1 MSKTLEQKMNE
12 LPPTRKKIVKARAA
26 ELIAEETSLQA
37 LRKAHKLTQEDMAEK
52 LGIGQ
57 EGISRLEKRSDLML
71 STLRS
76 YVEAM
81 GGKLSIIAEF
91 PKSKPVR
98 LKTLSGLER
107 EPTRIHP

>member
-1 MSKTLEQKMNE
+1 MSKTLDQKLNE
-12 LPPTRKKIVKARAA
+12 ISPARKKIVKARAA

-37 LRKAHKLTQEDMAEK
+37 LRKAHKLTQEEVAEK

-57 EGISRLEKRSDLML
+57 EGVSRLEKRSDLML
-71 STLRS
+71 STLRN

-91 PKSKPVR
+91 PKGKPVR
-98 LKTLSGLER
+98 LKTIAEVELESAGSKR
-107 EPTRIHP
+107 

>member
-1 MSKTLEQKMNE
+1 
-12 LPPTRKKIVKARAA
+12 
-26 ELIAEETSLQA
+26 
-37 LRKAHKLTQEDMAEK
+37 MAVK

-71 STLRS
+71 STLRN

-91 PKSKPVR
+91 PKSKPVK
-98 LKTLSGLER
+98 LKTLNTLES
-107 EPTRIHP
+107 EPTIVPR

>member
-1 MSKTLEQKMNE
+1 MSKTLEQKLNQ
-12 LPPTRKKIVKARAA
+12 LSPARRKRVKARAA

-37 LRKAHKLTQEDMAEK
+37 LRRAHRLTQEEMAEK

-57 EGISRLEKRSDLML
+57 EGVSRLEKRSDLML

-76 YVEAM
+76 YVEAL

-98 LKTLSGLER
+98 LKTLNSLESDSASVR
-107 EPTRIHP
+107 R